1 MATALDPSILTTLR
15 ASEMFA
21 GCPAADLDQLIA
33 SSTEER
39 YEAGAMLIDDQ
50 DPVTGIWIVLEG
62 KVALTKRLEGTE
74 VPYDTMGAGETVGEV
89 PLISR
94 MPAGMVVRAA
104 TPVRALKIPA
114 AVFMET
120 IRSCAS
126 VAQTVLRTVGDRL
139 RKYQRMLQ
147 QRERMAGLGTISAG
161 LAHELNNPATAAGRA
176 AESAIEVLTSI
187 QGLAREMSETTWS
200 PAGHKLLHAL
210 SELRFDKP
218 PEMDPVTRSDREEA
232 LCTWLDRHGVA
243 DSWELTAPLVSVGA
257 CVDELEE
264 IIGTEPVS
272 PEELTAV
279 VRWVERFTTAAQL
292 MGEVRQSM
300 TRITELVRAV
310 KAYSHS
316 DHLTPRT
323 EDVHTAIENTITIFA
338 HRLRGAKVELV
349 RQYDRSLPAIATYG
363 GELHQVWTNLID
375 NAIDAGGT
383 VLKIVTVRDGTCVR
397 VDVVD
402 NGSGIPPEVV
412 PRIFDPFFTTK
423 DIGKGTGLGLDI
435 VQRIVAHHK
444 GSVSVE
450 SRPGETTFSIRLP
463 VANADGSPP
472 VAQGC
477 SS

>member
-1 MATALDPSILTTLR
+1 V
-15 ASEMFA
+15 E
-21 GCPAADLDQLIA
+21 
-33 SSTEER
+33 
-39 YEAGAMLIDDQ
+39 
-50 DPVTGIWIVLEG
+50 
-62 KVALTKRLEGTE
+62 
-74 VPYDTMGAGETVGEV
+74 
-89 PLISR
+89 
-94 MPAGMVVRAA
+94 
-104 TPVRALKIPA
+104 
-114 AVFMET
+114 
-120 IRSCAS
+120 
-126 VAQTVLRTVGDRL
+126 
-139 RKYQRMLQ
+139 
-147 QRERMAGLGTISAG
+147 
-161 LAHELNNPATAAGRA
+161 
-176 AESAIEVLTSI
+176 
-187 QGLAREMSETTWS
+187 
-200 PAGHKLLHAL
+200 
-210 SELRFDKP
+210 
-218 PEMDPVTRSDREEA
+218 
-232 LCTWLDRHGVA
+232 
-243 DSWELTAPLVSVGA
+243 
-257 CVDELEE
+257 ELEM
-264 IIGTEPVS
+264 IIGSEPIS

-383 VLKIVTVRDGTCVR
+383 VLKIVTARDGTCVR

-472 VAQGC
+472 AAHGC
-477 SS
+477 TS

>member
-1 MATALDPSILTTLR
+1 MATAMDPAILTTLR

-21 GCPAADLDQLIA
+21 GCPASDLDHVIA
-33 SSTEER
+33 ASTEER
-39 YEAGAMLIDDQ
+39 YDTGKMLIDDQ
-50 DPVTGIWIVLEG
+50 DPVNGIWIILEG
-62 KVALTKRLEGTE
+62 RIALTKRIEGTE
-74 VPYDTMGAGETVGEV
+74 VPYDQFGPGQTVGEV

-94 MPAGMVVRAA
+94 TPSGMVARAA
-104 TPVRALKIPA
+104 TPVRVLFVPA
-114 AVFMET
+114 EAFLET
-120 IRSCAS
+120 IRSCTS

-161 LAHELNNPATAAGRA
+161 LAHELNNPAAAAGRA
-176 AESAIEVLTSI
+176 AESAIEVINSV
-187 QGLAREMSETTWS
+187 QGLARQMSETTWS
-200 PAGHKLLHAL
+200 PAGHKLLQAL
-210 SELRFDKP
+210 SELRFDKQFDL
-218 PEMDPVTRSDREEA
+218 DPVTRSDREEA
-232 LCTWLDRHGVA
+232 LCTWLDAHGVK
-243 DSWELTAPLVSVGA
+243 DSWELTATLVSGGA
-257 CVDELEE
+257 CVEE
-264 IIGTEPVS
+264 IEGIIGNEPIS
-272 PEELTAV
+272 GEELTAV

-323 EDVHTAIENTITIFA
+323 EDVHTAIENTLTIFA

-349 RQYDRSLPAIATYG
+349 RDYDRSLPPIATYG

-383 VLKIVTVRDGTCVR
+383 VLKIRTARDGTCVR

-435 VQRIVAHHK
+435 VQRIVAHHR

-450 SRPGETTFSIRLP
+450 SRPGETKFSIRLP
-463 VANADGSPP
+463 VANADGSLP
-472 VAQGC
+472 AAAGC